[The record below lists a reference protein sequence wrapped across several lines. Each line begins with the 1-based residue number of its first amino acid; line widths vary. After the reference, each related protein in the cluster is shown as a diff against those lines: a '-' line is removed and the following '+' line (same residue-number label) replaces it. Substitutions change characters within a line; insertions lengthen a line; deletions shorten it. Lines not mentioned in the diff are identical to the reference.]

1 MTEVSFWTSERRDF
15 AYEYEDQGPLG
26 DHDIGGF
33 FGFIP
38 LFVKTICAGGG
49 NSVSAAFYRFFL
61 SVPVLYIYLK
71 AEGISM
77 RVTRTEFAKIALI
90 TIFGYGGT
98 AVLLFSSYNFIPSG
112 MSTTIHFMYPV
123 FTILGCM
130 IFFKEKVSPLKL
142 LCVALCFGGIL
153 LFYNGESGGSVLG
166 MALSFLS
173 GVTYAF
179 YTIYLEKSGLQKME
193 NLKLIFYMNTVAAA
207 MILVMALLT
216 AQFTLRL
223 TPLAWGTAVFFAT
236 ATSLIGVL
244 GYQIGVKC
252 IGPQNAAILST
263 FEPIT
268 SVIVG
273 VLVYREAFSAR
284 TLLGCLCV
292 LSAVVIVA
300 KMKE

>member
-1 MTEVSFWTSERRDF
+1 MNTRTKGLLATMISAV
-15 AYEYEDQGPLG
+15 
-26 DHDIGGF
+26 F

-71 AEGISM
+71 AQGISM
-77 RVTRTEFAKIALI
+77 RITRTEFAKIALI

-207 MILVMALLT
+207 LILVMALLT

>member
-1 MTEVSFWTSERRDF
+1 MNTRTKGLLATMISAV
-15 AYEYEDQGPLG
+15 
-26 DHDIGGF
+26 F

-61 SVPVLYIYLK
+61 SVPILYIYLK
-71 AEGISM
+71 AQGISM
-77 RVTRTEFAKIALI
+77 RMTRTEFAKIALI

>member
-1 MTEVSFWTSERRDF
+1 
-15 AYEYEDQGPLG
+15 
-26 DHDIGGF
+26 
-33 FGFIP
+33 
-38 LFVKTICAGGG
+38 
-49 NSVSAAFYRFFL
+49 
-61 SVPVLYIYLK
+61 
-71 AEGISM
+71 M
-77 RVTRTEFAKIALI
+77 RITRTEFAKIALI

-223 TPLAWGTAVFFAT
+223 TPLAWGTAAFFAT

>member
-1 MTEVSFWTSERRDF
+1 MNTRSKGLLATMISAV
-15 AYEYEDQGPLG
+15 
-26 DHDIGGF
+26 F

-38 LFVKTICAGGG
+38 HFVKTICAGGG

-71 AEGISM
+71 AQGISM
-77 RVTRTEFAKIALI
+77 RITRTEFAKIALI

-142 LCVALCFGGIL
+142 LCVVLCFGGIL

-268 SVIVG
+268 SVMVG
-273 VLVYREAFSAR
+273 VLVYREALSALS
-284 TLLGCLCV
+284 LLGCVCV
-292 LSAVVIVA
+292 LSAVVIV
-300 KMKE
+300 

>member
-1 MTEVSFWTSERRDF
+1 MNTRTKGLLATMISAV
-15 AYEYEDQGPLG
+15 
-26 DHDIGGF
+26 F

-61 SVPVLYIYLK
+61 SVPRLYIYLK
-71 AEGISM
+71 AQGISM
-77 RVTRTEFAKIALI
+77 RITRTEFAKIALI

>member
-1 MTEVSFWTSERRDF
+1 MNTRTKGLLATMISAV
-15 AYEYEDQGPLG
+15 
-26 DHDIGGF
+26 F

-61 SVPVLYIYLK
+61 SVPILYIYLK
-71 AEGISM
+71 AQGISM

-130 IFFKEKVSPLKL
+130 IFFKEKGSPLKL

>member
-1 MTEVSFWTSERRDF
+1 MNTRTKGLLATMISAV
-15 AYEYEDQGPLG
+15 
-26 DHDIGGF
+26 F

-71 AEGISM
+71 AQGISM
-77 RVTRTEFAKIALI
+77 RITRTEFAKIALI

-142 LCVALCFGGIL
+142 LCVVLCFGGIL

-236 ATSLIGVL
+236 AT
-244 GYQIGVKC
+244 YQIGVKC

>member
-1 MTEVSFWTSERRDF
+1 MNTRTKGLLATMISAV
-15 AYEYEDQGPLG
+15 
-26 DHDIGGF
+26 F

-61 SVPVLYIYLK
+61 SVPILYIYLK
-71 AEGISM
+71 AQGISM

-142 LCVALCFGGIL
+142 LCVALCVGVIL

>member
-1 MTEVSFWTSERRDF
+1 MNTRTKGLLATMISAV
-15 AYEYEDQGPLG
+15 
-26 DHDIGGF
+26 F

-61 SVPVLYIYLK
+61 SVPILYIYLK
-71 AEGISM
+71 AQGISM

-236 ATSLIGVL
+236 ATSLIGVR

>member
-1 MTEVSFWTSERRDF
+1 MNTRTKGLLATMISAV
-15 AYEYEDQGPLG
+15 
-26 DHDIGGF
+26 F

-61 SVPVLYIYLK
+61 SVPILYIYLK
-71 AEGISM
+71 AQGISM

-223 TPLAWGTAVFFAT
+223 PPLAGGTAVFFAT
-236 ATSLIGVL
+236 ATSLFGVL

>member
-1 MTEVSFWTSERRDF
+1 MNTRTKGLLATMISAV
-15 AYEYEDQGPLG
+15 
-26 DHDIGGF
+26 F

-61 SVPVLYIYLK
+61 SVPILYIYLK
-71 AEGISM
+71 AQGISM
-77 RVTRTEFAKIALI
+77 RITRTEFAKIALI

-193 NLKLIFYMNTVAAA
+193 NLKLIFYMNTVAAS

-223 TPLAWGTAVFFAT
+223 TPLAWGTAAFFAT

-273 VLVYREAFSAR
+273 VLVYWEAFSAR

>member
-1 MTEVSFWTSERRDF
+1 MNTRTKGLLATMISAV
-15 AYEYEDQGPLG
+15 
-26 DHDIGGF
+26 F

-61 SVPVLYIYLK
+61 SVPILYIYLK
-71 AEGISM
+71 AQGISM

-179 YTIYLEKSGLQKME
+179 YTLYLEKSGLQKME

>member
-1 MTEVSFWTSERRDF
+1 MNTRSKGLLATMISAV
-15 AYEYEDQGPLG
+15 
-26 DHDIGGF
+26 F

-71 AEGISM
+71 AQGISM
-77 RVTRTEFAKIALI
+77 RITRTEFAKIALI

-216 AQFTLRL
+216 AQFTMRL

>member
-1 MTEVSFWTSERRDF
+1 MATMISAV
-15 AYEYEDQGPLG
+15 
-26 DHDIGGF
+26 F

-61 SVPVLYIYLK
+61 LVPVLYIYLK
-71 AEGISM
+71 AQGISM
-77 RVTRTEFAKIALI
+77 RITRTEFAKIALI

-130 IFFKEKVSPLKL
+130 IFLKEKVSPLKL

-153 LFYNGESGGSVLG
+153 LFYNGESGGNVLG

-216 AQFTLRL
+216 AQFTLQL

-300 KMKE
+300 RMKE

>member
-1 MTEVSFWTSERRDF
+1 MNTRPKGLL
-15 AYEYEDQGPLG
+15 APL
-26 DHDIGGF
+26 ISAVF

-71 AEGISM
+71 AQGISM
-77 RVTRTEFAKIALI
+77 RITRTEFAKIALI

>member
-1 MTEVSFWTSERRDF
+1 MNTRTKGLLATMISAV
-15 AYEYEDQGPLG
+15 
-26 DHDIGGF
+26 F

-61 SVPVLYIYLK
+61 SVPILYIYLK
-71 AEGISM
+71 AQGISM
-77 RVTRTEFAKIALI
+77 RITRTEFAKIALI

-142 LCVALCFGGIL
+142 LCVALCFGGFL

-166 MALSFLS
+166 LALSFLS

>member
-1 MTEVSFWTSERRDF
+1 MNTRTKGLLATMISAV
-15 AYEYEDQGPLG
+15 
-26 DHDIGGF
+26 F

-71 AEGISM
+71 AQGISM
-77 RVTRTEFAKIALI
+77 RITRTEFAKIALI

-300 KMKE
+300 KMKEEGKP

>member
-1 MTEVSFWTSERRDF
+1 MNTRTKGLLATMISAV
-15 AYEYEDQGPLG
+15 
-26 DHDIGGF
+26 F

-112 MSTTIHFMYPV
+112 ISTTIHFMYPV

>member
-1 MTEVSFWTSERRDF
+1 MNTRSKGLLATMISAV
-15 AYEYEDQGPLG
+15 
-26 DHDIGGF
+26 F

-71 AEGISM
+71 AQGISM
-77 RVTRTEFAKIALI
+77 RITRTEFAKIALI

-142 LCVALCFGGIL
+142 LCVVLCFGGIL

>member
-1 MTEVSFWTSERRDF
+1 MNTRTKGLLATMISAV
-15 AYEYEDQGPLG
+15 
-26 DHDIGGF
+26 F

-61 SVPVLYIYLK
+61 SVPILYIYLK
-71 AEGISM
+71 AQGISM
-77 RVTRTEFAKIALI
+77 RITRTEFAKIALI

-223 TPLAWGTAVFFAT
+223 TPLAWGTAAFFAT

-268 SVIVG
+268 SVIMG

>member
-1 MTEVSFWTSERRDF
+1 MNTRTKGLLATMISAV
-15 AYEYEDQGPLG
+15 
-26 DHDIGGF
+26 F

-71 AEGISM
+71 AQGISM
-77 RVTRTEFAKIALI
+77 RITRTEFAKIALI

-142 LCVALCFGGIL
+142 LCVVLCFGGIL
-153 LFYNGESGGSVLG
+153 LFYNGESGGSILG

-292 LSAVVIVA
+292 LSAVIIVA

>member
-1 MTEVSFWTSERRDF
+1 MQQV
-15 AYEYEDQGPLG
+15 L
-26 DHDIGGF
+26 
-33 FGFIP
+33 
-38 LFVKTICAGGG
+38 
-49 NSVSAAFYRFFL
+49 NSR
-61 SVPVLYIYLK
+61 
-71 AEGISM
+71 
-77 RVTRTEFAKIALI
+77 
-90 TIFGYGGT
+90 
-98 AVLLFSSYNFIPSG
+98 
-112 MSTTIHFMYPV
+112 
-123 FTILGCM
+123 
-130 IFFKEKVSPLKL
+130 
-142 LCVALCFGGIL
+142 
-153 LFYNGESGGSVLG
+153 VLG

>member
-1 MTEVSFWTSERRDF
+1 MNTRTKGLLATMISAV
-15 AYEYEDQGPLG
+15 
-26 DHDIGGF
+26 F

-61 SVPVLYIYLK
+61 SVPILYIYLK
-71 AEGISM
+71 AQGISM
-77 RVTRTEFAKIALI
+77 RIMRTEFAKIALI

>member
-1 MTEVSFWTSERRDF
+1 MNTRTKGLLATMISAV
-15 AYEYEDQGPLG
+15 
-26 DHDIGGF
+26 F

-61 SVPVLYIYLK
+61 SVPILYIYLK
-71 AEGISM
+71 AQGISM

-193 NLKLIFYMNTVAAA
+193 NLKLIFYMNTVAAS

>member
-1 MTEVSFWTSERRDF
+1 MNTRTKGLLATMISAV
-15 AYEYEDQGPLG
+15 
-26 DHDIGGF
+26 F

-61 SVPVLYIYLK
+61 SVPVIYIYLK
-71 AEGISM
+71 AQGISM

>member
-1 MTEVSFWTSERRDF
+1 MNTRTKGLLATMISAV
-15 AYEYEDQGPLG
+15 
-26 DHDIGGF
+26 F

-71 AEGISM
+71 AQGISM

-223 TPLAWGTAVFFAT
+223 TPLAWGTAAFFAT

>member
-1 MTEVSFWTSERRDF
+1 MNTRTKGLLATMISAV
-15 AYEYEDQGPLG
+15 
-26 DHDIGGF
+26 F

-71 AEGISM
+71 AQGISM

-153 LFYNGESGGSVLG
+153 LFYNGESGGSILG

>member
-1 MTEVSFWTSERRDF
+1 MNTRTKGLLATMISAV
-15 AYEYEDQGPLG
+15 
-26 DHDIGGF
+26 F

-61 SVPVLYIYLK
+61 SVPILYIYLK
-71 AEGISM
+71 AQGISM
-77 RVTRTEFAKIALI
+77 RITRTEFAKIALI

-173 GVTYAF
+173 GITYAF

>member
-1 MTEVSFWTSERRDF
+1 MNTRTKGLLATMISAV
-15 AYEYEDQGPLG
+15 
-26 DHDIGGF
+26 F

-61 SVPVLYIYLK
+61 SVPILYIYLK
-71 AEGISM
+71 AQGISM
-77 RVTRTEFAKIALI
+77 RITRTEFAKIALI

-153 LFYNGESGGSVLG
+153 LFYNGESGGSILG

>member
-1 MTEVSFWTSERRDF
+1 MNTRTKGLLATMISAV
-15 AYEYEDQGPLG
+15 
-26 DHDIGGF
+26 F

-61 SVPVLYIYLK
+61 SVPILYIYLK
-71 AEGISM
+71 AQGISM
-77 RVTRTEFAKIALI
+77 RITRTEFAKIALI

-193 NLKLIFYMNTVAAA
+193 NLKLIFYMSTVAAA

-223 TPLAWGTAVFFAT
+223 TPLAWGTAAFFAT

>member
-1 MTEVSFWTSERRDF
+1 MNTRSKGLLATMISAV
-15 AYEYEDQGPLG
+15 
-26 DHDIGGF
+26 F

-71 AEGISM
+71 AQGISM
-77 RVTRTEFAKIALI
+77 RITRTEFAKIALI

>member
-1 MTEVSFWTSERRDF
+1 MNTRTKGLLATMIS
-15 AYEYEDQGPLG
+15 A
-26 DHDIGGF
+26 GF

-49 NSVSAAFYRFFL
+49 NSVSTAFYRFFL
-61 SVPVLYIYLK
+61 SAPILYIYLK
-71 AEGISM
+71 AQGISM
-77 RVTRTEFAKIALI
+77 RITRTEFAKIALI

>member
-1 MTEVSFWTSERRDF
+1 MNTRTKGLLATMISAV
-15 AYEYEDQGPLG
+15 
-26 DHDIGGF
+26 F

-71 AEGISM
+71 AQGISM
-77 RVTRTEFAKIALI
+77 RITRTEFTKIALI

-216 AQFTLRL
+216 TQFTLRL

>member
-1 MTEVSFWTSERRDF
+1 MNTRTK
-15 AYEYEDQGPLG
+15 GPLATM
-26 DHDIGGF
+26 ISAVF

-61 SVPVLYIYLK
+61 SVPILYIYLK
-71 AEGISM
+71 AQGISM
-77 RVTRTEFAKIALI
+77 RITRTEFAKIALI

>member
-1 MTEVSFWTSERRDF
+1 MNTRTKGLLATMISAV
-15 AYEYEDQGPLG
+15 
-26 DHDIGGF
+26 F

-71 AEGISM
+71 AQGISM
-77 RVTRTEFAKIALI
+77 RITRTEFAKIALI

-142 LCVALCFGGIL
+142 LCVVLCFGGIL

-223 TPLAWGTAVFFAT
+223 TPLAWGTAAFFAT